1 MYGDYHINLR
11 PDFWYER
18 PANAQV
24 IQGYIICLLLIRP
37 RFLSADLLRTNN
49 IRSFILPEVSNLV
62 YTYILHR
69 LYNEL
74 GSCSLCITMIKMR

>member
-24 IQGYIICLLLIRP
+24 IQGYVIII
-37 RFLSADLLRTNN
+37 
-49 IRSFILPEVSNLV
+49 
-62 YTYILHR
+62 
-69 LYNEL
+69 
-74 GSCSLCITMIKMR
+74 